1 MGAQYTVLFTPNL
14 TQKRKKWFDGKL
26 KFDDYH
32 HKLKLFDENGCPVA
46 QKSCGES
53 DSLPGVGE
61 TVQFARFIVEIDSI
75 DYVENRSPSGGASS
89 ASVAKPRTPQKP
101 LARQVPLKR
110 PMGLPLDVLLKD
122 PKLRLQPSQAPKPD
136 FELEFPDRYT
146 HPGPESFPQSGNPTD
161 IGANAYGGEH
171 LFVPDLPSSPELPLP
186 GPPTQP
192 LELPEEPA
200 HPLEASEVRVEAEE
214 PVEFIAESAEEPIGF
229 DDSEDELIDLTV
241 DDSIVPPDSYDLPS
255 DLESDVELVEVANKP
270 RRSLFE
276 NMPSNL
282 SSTGPWTKEAYL
294 LFSWHPPVVKEEV

>member
-32 HKLKLFDENGCPVA
+32 HKLKLFDDNGCPVA
-46 QKSCGES
+46 QKSCSES

-61 TVQFARFIVEIDSI
+61 TVHFARFIVEIDSI
-75 DYVENRSPSGGASS
+75 DYVDNRNPSDGASS

-146 HPGPESFPQSGNPTD
+146 HPGPGNFPQSGNPTALGD
-161 IGANAYGGEH
+161 PTGLGVNAYGGEH

-186 GPPTQP
+186 EPPAQP
-192 LELPEEPA
+192 SEVPEEPA
-200 HPLEASEVRVEAEE
+200 QPLEASEV
-214 PVEFIAESAEEPIGF
+214 PLEEPIGF